1 MIEMLKHLFGFC
13 GESHTNIFAF
23 LGVEV
28 GITSTFN
35 YIIGI
40 IKGY

>member
-1 MIEMLKHLFGFC
+1 MIELIKHLFGFC

-23 LGVEV
+23 LGAEV
-28 GITSTFN
+28 AITQTIN

-40 IKGY
+40 IRGY